1 LRIPVGKTGYSI
13 SFADIFPMKNHL
25 HHTATIAKA
34 YSGSGSRIRGWL
46 LLLLLSLP
54 FFSPAQQASD
64 YTVQANIIYHFTK
77 YIDWP
82 PAKKSG
88 EFIIGV
94 FGDSPLYEELQKSLA
109 NKSVG
114 NQKIV
119 IKKITSVE
127 AIDCHI
133 LFVSE
138 EMSKNMKKIVTQTT
152 SKSVLL
158 VSEKE
163 GLAKKGGCIN
173 FIIVSD
179 RLKLEINK
187 TNIEQRNLS
196 IASELLKLGKVVN

>member
-1 LRIPVGKTGYSI
+1 MIHHRYSMKTTCHQTTIPGNLFTG
-13 SFADIFPMKNHL
+13 ATRKNP
-25 HHTATIAKA
+25 
-34 YSGSGSRIRGWL
+34 GWL
-46 LLLLLSLP
+46 LLVLFLVP
-54 FFSPAQQASD
+54 FFSNAQQASD
-64 YTVQANIIYHFTK
+64 YTVHANIIYHFTK

-82 PAKKSG
+82 QARKSG
-88 EFIIGV
+88 DFVIGV
-94 FGDSPLYEELQKSLA
+94 IGDSPLYDELQKSMA

-114 NQKIV
+114 SQKIS
-119 IKKITSVE
+119 IKKVASVE
-127 AIDCHI
+127 AAENCHI

-138 EMSKNMKKIVTQTT
+138 EMSSSMKKIVAQTS

-173 FIIVSD
+173 FVIVSD

-196 IASELLKLGKVVN
+196 IASELLKLGKVVK